1 MDKTIP
7 SKTKKC
13 QPAVAL
19 RPKTSPP
26 TAETETSSD
35 DADMAITS
43 EQPATPVEVSS
54 PGRLCLFGEHSD
66 WGAEYG
72 LHQGYCLVVG
82 TDQCIKA
89 VVTPSEE
96 FRVQSLIPDDMGR
109 PSGRIR
115 QMSCPWDSEA
125 LLAAATDEEEFFRYC
140 AGVAYEMLR
149 REHLPHGL
157 DIKIVE
163 MELPLKKGVSSSA
176 AVCILVAKAFNQCFG
191 LRMLPHEL
199 MDVSYAGERLTGSQ
213 CGRMDQACIYGSTP
227 VLLVFNR
234 SKDVR
239 IEPVFPRDDIFL
251 FYVDLAGKK
260 NTVTILRDLQNS
272 YLKHKTLQEALGAG
286 NENLVRQAFQAI
298 QDGRAQ
304 ELGMLMVT
312 AQKAFDQH
320 VAIHCPDELG
330 APLLHEV
337 LTHPAIAPHVYG
349 GKGVGS
355 QGDGTAQFV
364 ARSAADREQAM
375 NKIVAAF
382 PQMRCFPLTIRGTG
396 TR

>member
-1 MDKTIP
+1 MDKTMQ
-7 SKTKKC
+7 KRV
-13 QPAVAL
+13 QEHEPAVSL
-19 RPKTSPP
+19 RPKASVS
-26 TAETETSSD
+26 TAKALT
-35 DADMAITS
+35 AA
-43 EQPATPVEVSS
+43 EVSS

-66 WGAEYG
+66 WGADYG

-89 VVTPSEE
+89 AVAPSED
-96 FRVQSLIPDDMGR
+96 FRVQSLIPDDTGR

-115 QMSCPWDSEA
+115 QMSCPWDPEA

-140 AGVAYEMLR
+140 AGVAHEMLR
-149 REHLPHGL
+149 RERLPHGL
-157 DIKIVE
+157 DIQIVE

-176 AVCILVAKAFNQCFG
+176 AVCILVAKAFNQCYG
-191 LRMLPHEL
+191 LKMLPHEL

-234 SKDVR
+234 SKDVK
-239 IEPVFPRDDIFL
+239 IEPVFPKEDLFL

-260 NTVTILRDLQNS
+260 NTVTILRDLQDS
-272 YLKHKTLQEALGAG
+272 YSKHKSLQAALGAD
-286 NENLVRQAFQAI
+286 NEEIVRQAFQAI
-298 QDGRAQ
+298 QDGQAQ
-304 ELGMLMVT
+304 ELGALMVA
-312 AQKAFDQH
+312 AQKVFDES
-320 VAIHCPDELG
+320 VAVHCPDELS

-337 LTHPAIAPHVYG
+337 LAHAEVQPHVYG

-364 ARSAADREQAM
+364 AKSAEDRTQAM
-375 NKIVAAF
+375 KKIVAAF
-382 PQMRCFPLTIRGTG
+382 PQMRCFPLTIRGTA

>member
-1 MDKTIP
+1 MTKTMQ
-7 SKTKKC
+7 TKARKG

-19 RPKTSPP
+19 RPKGSAPASL
-26 TAETETSSD
+26 AEVPAAPD
-35 DADMAITS
+35 HA
-43 EQPATPVEVSS
+43 ATPAEVSS

-89 VVTPSEE
+89 VVAPSEE
-96 FRVQSLIPDDMGR
+96 FRVESLIPDDMGR

-115 QMSCPWDSEA
+115 QMSCPWNSEA

-140 AGVAYEMLR
+140 AGVAHEMLR
-149 REHLPHGL
+149 REHLPRGL
-157 DIKIVE
+157 DIRIVE

-176 AVCILVAKAFNQCFG
+176 AVCILVAKAFNRCYG

-227 VLLVFNR
+227 VLLVFDR
-234 SKDVR
+234 SKDVK
-239 IEPVFPRDDIFL
+239 IEPVFPKDDLYL

-260 NTVTILRDLQNS
+260 NTVAILRDLQNS
-272 YLKHKTLQEALGAG
+272 YLKHESLQETLGAG
-286 NENLVRQAFQAI
+286 NEEIVRQAFQAV

-304 ELGMLMVT
+304 ELGELMVA
-312 AQKAFDQH
+312 AQKAFDTH
-320 VAIHCPDELG
+320 VAVHCPDELG

-337 LTHPAIAPHVYG
+337 LSYAAIARHVYG

-364 ARSAADREQAM
+364 ARSAADRTQAM
-375 NKIVAAF
+375 KKIVAAF

-396 TR
+396 AR